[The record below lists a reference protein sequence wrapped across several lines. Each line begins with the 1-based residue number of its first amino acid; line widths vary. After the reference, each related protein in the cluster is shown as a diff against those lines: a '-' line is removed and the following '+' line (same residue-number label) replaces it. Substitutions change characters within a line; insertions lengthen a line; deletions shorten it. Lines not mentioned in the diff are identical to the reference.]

1 MIKCVIPCLFIVLL
15 SFSSLAQSPDPLIQN
30 VSAREKQSLDGAWRI
45 IVDPLENG
53 YYNHRYQPKD
63 NGYFENAQMQS
74 PSDLIE
80 YNFETSEQ
88 LTVPGDWNTQAEKL
102 YYYEGTVWYKRSF
115 DYEKQDNERVFLYFG
130 AVNYDAKVY
139 LNGEKIGEHIG
150 GYTPFNFEVTDRLK
164 AEDNFVVVKVDN
176 TRQRDAVPTINFDW
190 WNYGGLTRSVY
201 LVKTPATFIQDYFV
215 QLAKGSQQEVAGW
228 VQLSDSVRQEVTVS
242 IPELDISKT
251 FSTDAQGRVP
261 VRLQGNFTL
270 WSPDNPKTYRVV
282 VKSATDQVED
292 QIAFRT
298 IKTKG
303 HQVLLNGSP
312 IFLKGVCVHEEA
324 PFGPGRV
331 TTREECEVLIGWAK
345 EMGCNFVRLAHYP
358 HSEEMIRVA
367 EENGVM
373 VWSEIPVYWTVM
385 FDNPDIYANAE
396 QQLTEMISRDKNRGA
411 IILWSVA
418 NETPVSDARVT
429 FLSNLVRKTKSL
441 DSTRLTTAALETHA
455 SEEGFRMI
463 DDPLGAYIDVIGI
476 NQYCGWYEG
485 KPVDCADRKWKIAY
499 DKPLIISEFG
509 GGSLQ
514 GYHGADN
521 ERWTEEYQ
529 DAVYESNLEMMD
541 NIDFLAGTTPW
552 LLKDFLSPRRPLPN
566 IQDDYNRKGLISE
579 QGVKKKAFHR
589 LQKYYQTKSPA
600 KSTP

>member
-1 MIKCVIPCLFIVLL
+1 MTKCIIPCLFTVLL
-15 SFSSLAQSPDPLIQN
+15 SFSAPAQSPDPLIQN

-63 NGYFENAQMQS
+63 NGYFKNSQMQS

-201 LVKTPATFIQDYFV
+201 LVKTPATFIQDYSI
-215 QLAKGSQQEVAGW
+215 QLAKGSSQEVAGW

-242 IPELDISKT
+242 IPELNISET
-251 FSTDAQGRVP
+251 FSTDAQGQAP
-261 VRLQGNFTL
+261 VRIQGNFTL

-282 VKSATDQVED
+282 VKSSTDQVED

-298 IKTKG
+298 IETKG

-312 IFLKGVCVHEEA
+312 VFLKGVCVHEEA

-385 FDNPDIYANAE
+385 FDNPDTYANAE

-455 SEEGFRMI
+455 SEGGFRMI

-485 KPVDCADRKWKIAY
+485 NPVDCADRKWKIAY

-529 DAVYESNLEMMD
+529 DAVYESNLKMMD

-600 KSTP
+600 KSAP